1 MNKIIVAIVIIAIVV
16 IAIYV
21 WKMNSE
27 KFTTA
32 QYGLIGGLSML
43 PGLHSM
49 RDDPEPVY
57 LVAAT
62 NVIPSAISKS
72 NTKVLVT
79 KAAGSTAGSVAPA
92 PPLIIADS
100 AGGSP
105 TSSSSS
111 SARMTSSQTSSQS
124 NVNSGTAIDAIRRF
138 RKRRQVG
145 QR

>member
-1 MNKIIVAIVIIAIVV
+1 MNKIIIAIVIIVIVV
-16 IAIYV
+16 IAIYM
-21 WKMNSE
+21 WKRNKE
-27 KFTTA
+27 NFVLQ
-32 QYGLIGGLSML
+32 QYGLIGGLSLL

-57 LVAAT
+57 SVAAT
-62 NVIPSAISKS
+62 NVIPSAVSKS

-105 TSSSSS
+105 ISSSPMG
-111 SARMTSSQTSSQS
+111 SASSSQS
-124 NVNSGTAIDAIRRF
+124 NVSSGTAIDAIRRF